1 MYAHA
6 HSGAKLAKVN
16 RNMPYGNSAMLHSTA
31 TVNYNP
37 NPAGTVS

>member
-1 MYAHA
+1 MYART
-6 HSGAKLAKVN
+6 HSGAKLAMAN
-16 RNMPYGNSAMLHSTA
+16 SNMPYGNSAMLHSTA